1 VLLAKASI
9 GQAAR
14 TVVLLA
20 HPITP
25 QRRLQQIQPQ
35 KWLSKLQK
43 NNCQKKRFLYPRT
56 NAFFKALAHE
66 LSGLQSAAFEKT
78 SRRLCHGQATNG
90 EGGMR
95 ERGRAARLVWSV
107 CGTTIRMCR
116 EIM

>member
-35 KWLSKLQK
+35 KWFSKQ
-43 NNCQKKRFLYPRT
+43 QKKQLPKKTVSLST
-56 NAFFKALAHE
+56 N
-66 LSGLQSAAFEKT
+66 
-78 SRRLCHGQATNG
+78 
-90 EGGMR
+90 
-95 ERGRAARLVWSV
+95 
-107 CGTTIRMCR
+107 
-116 EIM
+116 